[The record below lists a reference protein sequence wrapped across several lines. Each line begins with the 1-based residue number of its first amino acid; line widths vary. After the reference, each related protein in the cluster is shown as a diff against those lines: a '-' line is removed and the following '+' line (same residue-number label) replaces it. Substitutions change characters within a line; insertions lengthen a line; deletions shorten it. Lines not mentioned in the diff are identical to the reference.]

1 MPQSIA
7 AHTDFQVIATWT
19 MNALAVGIEEIVGES
34 GQIIGTASIQ
44 SVFSQSYTL
53 QSITFV
59 LVTSYTSDVNYL
71 TKDQS
76 FTVLGGTTSKLNPDL
91 PCSLSGSTSISYS
104 LTNYLG
110 VTVPTW
116 ITVNSSSGELTVVAL
131 QTSTNKE
138 YYFYLSSLISGI
150 SQPIQKLIK
159 ITVTSSLANSSTKS
173 ASDSS
178 NALSIT
184 STSLTAA
191 IVGVTVLTSL
201 MNAKSIASL
210 WMSINQLQLFYLL
223 LLTRAFIPEEI
234 QTIIKGSG
242 FALNIYDYIPLKTMK
257 IYPSF
262 LYSFEFG
269 LSNPSLDSLGIKD
282 DSSIVNLY
290 TIIFSFIITI
300 FFYLWILLV
309 RCLISKWSNNEN
321 RSWCTK
327 VINWVVDRIF
337 KLMTL
342 GYFIRNILEMSQ
354 FIFISSLNEIYQHK
368 TSNYLKWISF
378 IFSILMIALYIIF
391 SILINYLALSSYRL
405 NEYAHNMLEEFF
417 RGLRASNKSK
427 FYAFVLLMRRFIFII
442 MLINLESFSSKL
454 LISLLLVIQVI
465 YLWYIALTRPYEQVK
480 CNIIEILNEVYFS
493 ILLFILIFLNNENDW
508 NSSKINMYMWMLIS
522 NTIVVFIVVNSKY
535 YCYIYIVFAIIDIIK
550 WIKNRWAQSNVRIY
564 N

>member
-1 MPQSIA
+1 MSPNGYITKFMPQSIA

-34 GQIIGTASIQ
+34 GQIIGTVSIQ
-44 SVFSQSYTL
+44 SVFSQSYTI
-53 QSITFV
+53 QPITFV

-138 YYFYLSSLISGI
+138 YYFYLSSLVSGI

-159 ITVTSSLANSSTKS
+159 ITVTSSLTNSSTKS
-173 ASDSS
+173 ASDFS

-201 MNAKSIASL
+201 MNTNSIASL

-223 LLTRAFIPEEI
+223 LLTRAFIPEDI

-269 LSNPSLDSLGIKD
+269 LSNPSLDSFEIKD

-290 TIIFSFIITI
+290 TIIFSFIIMI
-300 FFYLWILLV
+300 FLYLWILLI
-309 RCLISKWSNNEN
+309 RCLIAKWSNNEN

-378 IFSILMIALYIIF
+378 IFSILMIVLYIAF

-405 NEYAHNMLEEFF
+405 NENAHNILGEFF
-417 RGLRASNKSK
+417 RGNKYNKNSR
-427 FYAFVLLMRRFIFII
+427 FFVFIQLLRRFIFVF
-442 MLINLESFSSKL
+442 MLINLESVYSKL
-454 LISLLLVIQVI
+454 LIGILVFIQIVYI
-465 YLWYIALTRPYEQVK
+465 GYLIFTRPYELAK
-480 CNIIEILNEVYFS
+480 WNIIEILNEVYFC
-493 ILLFILIFLNNENDW
+493 ILLLILIFLNTESNW
-508 NSSKINMYMWMLIS
+508 NSTKTSMYMWMLIS
-522 NTIVVFIVVNSKY
+522 NTLVIFIIIFGKYNFIIYSICSKR
-535 YCYIYIVFAIIDIIK
+535 CNK
-550 WIKNRWAQSNVRIY
+550 TNKR
-564 N
+564 